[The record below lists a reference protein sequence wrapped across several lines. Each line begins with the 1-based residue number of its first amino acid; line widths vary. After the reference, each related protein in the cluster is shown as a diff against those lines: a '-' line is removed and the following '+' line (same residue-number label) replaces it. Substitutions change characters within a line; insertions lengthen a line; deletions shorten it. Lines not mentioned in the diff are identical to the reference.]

1 MGLSAD
7 RVDRMEVYSCPLTY
21 AHGAYVMSANRTIT
35 TLESTVVVLRT
46 ADGVSGYGEVCPLG
60 STYLPSSAAGARAAL
75 RELARGVVGQNA
87 TRIGKLHASMDAA
100 LAGHGYAKSA
110 VDIAAFDLFGKLCG
124 VPACEL
130 LGGRQM
136 TEVPLYVA
144 VPLGPPAEMVDFVL
158 AERAGGIRRFQLKVG
173 TDAETDVARVRAVV
187 EATGEGDTI
196 VADANGGWR
205 LAEAVQAVGMLEGTP
220 RLRIEQPCRSFEE
233 CLQVRRRTS
242 LPMVLDEV
250 ITDMQALLRATGE
263 QAVEGINLKISRVG
277 GLLPARV
284 IRDVCVELGVALLIE
299 DTWGGDLCSAAVA
312 ALAGS
317 TSPSALWA
325 ASFMNDWTLEHLAG
339 YQPRS
344 AGGWGPIPDGPGLG
358 IEVDEDQLG
367 ELLFE
372 AHAESA

>member
-1 MGLSAD
+1 
-7 RVDRMEVYSCPLTY
+7 MEVYSCPLTY
-21 AHGAYVMSANRTIT
+21 AHGTYVMSANRTIT

-60 STYLPSSAAGARAAL
+60 STYLASSAAGARAAL
-75 RELARGVVGQNA
+75 REVAGAVVGQSA
-87 TRIGKLHASMDAA
+87 TNIGELHASMDSA

-136 TEVPLYVA
+136 TQVPLYVA

-158 AERAGGIRRFQLKVG
+158 AERARGTHRFQLKVG

-205 LAEAVQAVGMLEGTP
+205 LAEAVHAVGMLEGTP

-263 QAVEGINLKISRVG
+263 RAAEGINLKISRVG

-284 IRDVCVELGVALLIE
+284 MRDVCVELGVALLIE

-344 AGGWGPIPDGPGLG
+344 AGGWGPVPEAPGLG

-367 ELLFE
+367 ERLFE
-372 AHAESA
+372 AHADGAQP

>member
-7 RVDRMEVYSCPLTY
+7 RVERMEVYNCPLTY
-21 AHGAYVMSANRTIT
+21 AHGTYVMSANRTIT
-35 TLESTVVVLRT
+35 TLESTVVVLRS
-46 ADGVSGYGEVCPLG
+46 ADCVSGYGEICPLG

-75 RELARGVVGQNA
+75 REMAGAVVGQSA
-87 TRIGKLHASMDAA
+87 TNIAMLHVSMDAA

-130 LGGRQM
+130 LGGRQ
-136 TEVPLYVA
+136 TTQLPLYVA
-144 VPLGPPAEMVDFVL
+144 VPLGSPKDMVDFVL
-158 AERAGGIRRFQLKVG
+158 AERARGTHRFQLKVG
-173 TDAETDVARVRAVV
+173 ADPETDVARVRAVV

-205 LAEAVQAVGMLEGTP
+205 LVEAVQAVGMLEGTP

-250 ITDMQALLRATGE
+250 ITDMQALLRATSE
-263 QAVEGINLKISRVG
+263 RAVEGINLKISRVG
-277 GLLPARV
+277 GLLPAWA
-284 IRDVCVELGVALLIE
+284 IRDVCVELGIALLVE

-317 TSPSALWA
+317 TAPSALWA

-344 AGGWGPIPDGPGLG
+344 AGGWGPVPDGPGLG
-358 IEVDEDQLG
+358 IEVDEGQLG

-372 AHAESA
+372 EHA